1 MNGDIV
7 GYFFNDIY
15 RKLINLNKDNL
26 IVKYIKWIVKEGEKR
41 IKKNYFFLKCK
52 LIIFLKE

>member
-41 IKKNYFFLKCK
+41 IKIYFFLKCK
-52 LIIFLKE
+52 LFIFLKE

>member
-41 IKKNYFFLKCK
+41 IKNLFFFKM
-52 LIIFLKE
+52 